1 MFPVIALVG
10 QPNVG
15 KSTLFNKM
23 TRSRDALVADIP
35 GLTRDRQ
42 YGRGALGEQGFI
54 VVDTGGLQEGQR
66 GMEASVVAQTMAAV
80 EEADAVLFVV
90 DASTGLTAAD
100 EELAR
105 SLRRQRGESL
115 WLVLNKTDKIDEA
128 TAAAEFSRL
137 GLGEPLAVAAAHNR
151 GIRQLV
157 EHVLEQLPSQEAPPP
172 APQQDGICLAVL
184 GRPNVG
190 KSTLVNRMLGEER
203 VLVYDQAGTTRDSI
217 RIPFKRQDTD
227 YTLIDTAGVR
237 RRGRVREL
245 PEKFSVIKALQA
257 MEEANIVILVL
268 DAREGIVDQDLH
280 LLGNTLDAGRGLVI
294 AVNKW
299 DGMTADDRTRVRQEL
314 RRRLSFI
321 DFAEIHFI
329 SALHG
334 TNVGHLFASVEK
346 AWRSAQI
353 RCSSSQLTRM
363 LSEAVTSHPPPLVRG
378 RRIKLRYCH
387 MSGNNPPSLIVH
399 GNQTDAIPASY
410 TRYLENSFRRA
421 LKLTGT
427 PLRVTF
433 RTADNPYADK
443 SRGQHKPVS
452 RRNAPTSAGTQRK
465 LRSRARPPEPVR

>member
-42 YGRGALGEQGFI
+42 YGRGRLGERDFL
-54 VVDTGGLQEGQR
+54 VVDTGGIQDKTQ
-66 GMEASVVAQTMAAV
+66 GMDTAIVTQAMAAI

-90 DASTGLTAAD
+90 DASAGLTAAD

-105 SLRRQRGESL
+105 TLRRQKGGSL
-115 WLVLNKTDKIDEA
+115 WLVLNKTDKADSD
-128 TAAAEFSRL
+128 TAAAEFARL
-137 GLGEPLAVAAAHNR
+137 GLGQPLAIAAAHNR

-157 EHVLEQLPSQEAPPP
+157 EEVMDSLPAAAEPEVEQEDA
-172 APQQDGICLAVL
+172 GICMAVL

-217 RIPFKRQDTD
+217 RIPFERKGTH

-237 RRGRVREL
+237 RRSRVHEV

-257 MEEANIVILVL
+257 MEQAHVIILVI

-280 LLGNTLDAGRGLVI
+280 LLGSVLEAGRALVI

-299 DGMTADDRTRVRQEL
+299 DGMTAEDREQVREEL
-314 RRRLSFI
+314 GRRLSFV
-321 DFAEIHFI
+321 DFVQIHFV

-334 TNVGHLFASVEK
+334 RRIGPPFGSVAKAFESASS
-346 AWRSAQI
+346 RST
-353 RCSSSQLTRM
+353 SSQLTRM
-363 LSEAVTSHPPPLVRG
+363 LAEAVASHPPPMVRG

-387 MSGNNPPSLIVH
+387 MGGNHPPSLVIH

-410 TRYLENSFRRA
+410 TRYLENTFRRS
-421 LKLTGT
+421 LKLSGT
-427 PLRVTF
+427 PLRILF
-433 RTADNPYADK
+433 RTSDNPYADK
-443 SRGQHKPVS
+443 SAPAPGQPGRRSSRSGAQHKEK
-452 RRNAPTSAGTQRK
+452 T
-465 LRSRARPPEPVR
+465 RA